1 LTLWDFLGCFGL
13 GGLKQFQLFLAL
25 GTDSDEL
32 PNILDFCLS
41 SEMQLG
47 FRDLI
52 L

>member
-1 LTLWDFLGCFGL
+1 MELPWLFWTQRLE
-13 GGLKQFQLFLAL
+13 QFQLFLAL
-25 GTDSDEL
+25 GTNSDEL
-32 PNILDFCLS
+32 SKILDFCLS